1 MNFKKVLLGSIAT
14 TAAVGTLFASQLQ
27 VAEAAAYETPVDEN
41 GNVILGGAPDV
52 NPADKSATPGG
63 SNQFKL
69 SVDENGVPTTVSN
82 NKQAKSVEQLKE
94 QNLNEGFKTKAEA
107 EDAAKKV
114 LKEDK
119 VNKSFT
125 VTQGANSNYYYFS
138 LSPNEPAKKADTQ
151 DKEATVAELKE
162 QNAGDGFKTKA
173 EAEEAAK
180 TVLKDDKVNKSFTVS
195 QGANS
200 NYYFLLSPNEAEETV
215 DTQDKQATVDEL
227 KEQNAGDG
235 FKTKAEAEDA
245 AKTVLA
251 EDKVNKSFTVS
262 QGANSNYYFLL
273 SPNEAEEVVEEDK
286 ADNKS
291 EDKQEKPSEDKKDHK
306 SASIKELEEQNLN
319 DGFKTK
325 KEAEDAAK
333 KVLKEDKINK
343 SFTVSQGA
351 NDNYYYLLSPN
362 EAAAAGQSGKKTEGN
377 QANTSEGKKSEA
389 KPSEGKEN
397 TKGED
402 KKSDK
407 QVAADKKV
415 AAKKSDAVKANGK
428 KEAAKKA
435 KTTLPKTGA
444 VASAAPAVLGLALA
458 SVGTAFAFGK
468 KKEDK

>member
-14 TAAVGTLFASQLQ
+14 TAAAGTLFASQLQ

-63 SNQFKL
+63 SNQFEL
-69 SVDENGVPTTVSN
+69 SLDENGVPTTVSN
-82 NKQAKSVEQLKE
+82 NQEAKPKSVQDLKE
-94 QNLNEGFKTKAEA
+94 QNLNEGFKTKTEA
-107 EDAAKKV
+107 EEAAKKV
-114 LKEDK
+114 LKE
-119 VNKSFT
+119 
-125 VTQGANSNYYYFS
+125 
-138 LSPNEPAKKADTQ
+138 
-151 DKEATVAELKE
+151 
-162 QNAGDGFKTKA
+162 
-173 EAEEAAK
+173 
-180 TVLKDDKVNKSFTVS
+180 DKVNKSFTVS

-200 NYYFLLSPNEAEETV
+200 NYYFSLSPNEPAKKADTKDNQASVEALKEQNAGEGFATKAEAEEAAKKVLAEDEVNKSFTVSQGANSNYYFVLSPNEAEAADTEKSEVTV
-215 DTQDKQATVDEL
+215 EDL
-227 KEQNAGDG
+227 KEQNAGEG
-235 FKTKAEAEDA
+235 FATKAEAEEA
-245 AKTVLA
+245 AKKVLA

-273 SPNEAEEVVEEDK
+273 SPNEAEKAGQEDK
-286 ADNKS
+286 KDS
-291 EDKQEKPSEDKKDHK
+291 QSEDKKDTK
-306 SASIKELEEQNLN
+306 SETVKELEEQNLN

-325 KEAEDAAK
+325 EEAEEAAK
-333 KVLKEDKINK
+333 KVLAEDKINK

-362 EAAAAGQSGKKTEGN
+362 EAEKAGQEDKKDN
-377 QANTSEGKKSEA
+377 KSED
-389 KPSEGKEN
+389 KKGNKSEDNKSGDKKN

-402 KKSDK
+402 KDKKSDK
-407 QVAADKKV
+407 EVAADKKV